1 MKNLRDKT
9 ISGIAWNIVSNVGQQ
24 VLGFVIGA
32 ILAHLLS
39 PKEFGLIAMITV
51 ITGFAGIFSELGFSA
66 ALVQKRNIGQEHLS
80 TVFWLNIAA
89 GLLLTLIFMAGS
101 PLIASFYK
109 EPQLVLITI
118 FISVNFLINSLCIV
132 QKTLMTRDLD
142 FRTLSIVEIAT
153 VVVPGLAAI
162 VMAYS
167 GFGVWSLVIQ
177 SIVTSFSRVAFLWRL
192 SKWRPRFEF
201 HWWVIRNLIGFSSNF
216 LGTRSLNYWARNLD
230 NLLIGRF
237 LGMDALGVYSRAYS
251 VMMTP
256 LTNVSR
262 VISRVMFPS
271 FSVIQEDKQKI
282 REVYLKIT
290 RTIALVTFP
299 LMFGL
304 FVLVKPFVMVV
315 FGPKWTEMIPLLQVL
330 CLLGI
335 PQSIG
340 TLNGNLY
347 LSQGR
352 ADLQFR
358 ISLILKANILLSII
372 VGLRWGVMGVAIG
385 YTIAS
390 LINSY
395 PSISYAVRLIN
406 MTFFDLLRNLSG
418 IFVNAAMMAAA
429 VWVFGL
435 ILPDGWSY
443 WVCLAIQVPFGIL
456 IYFMLLHTFKLKA
469 YLDIKKFIYE
479 QWQIKFVK
487 SAREFTD

>member
-1 MKNLRDKT
+1 
-9 ISGIAWNIVSNVGQQ
+9 
-24 VLGFVIGA
+24 
-32 ILAHLLS
+32 
-39 PKEFGLIAMITV
+39 
-51 ITGFAGIFSELGFSA
+51 
-66 ALVQKRNIGQEHLS
+66 
-80 TVFWLNIAA
+80 
-89 GLLLTLIFMAGS
+89 
-101 PLIASFYK
+101 
-109 EPQLVLITI
+109 
-118 FISVNFLINSLCIV
+118 
-132 QKTLMTRDLD
+132 
-142 FRTLSIVEIAT
+142 
-153 VVVPGLAAI
+153 
-162 VMAYS
+162 
-167 GFGVWSLVIQ
+167 
-177 SIVTSFSRVAFLWRL
+177 
-192 SKWRPRFEF
+192 
-201 HWWVIRNLIGFSSNF
+201 
-216 LGTRSLNYWARNLD
+216 
-230 NLLIGRF
+230 
-237 LGMDALGVYSRAYS
+237 
-251 VMMTP
+251 
-256 LTNVSR
+256 
-262 VISRVMFPS
+262 MFPS

-406 MTFFDLLRNLSG
+406 MTFFDN
-418 IFVNAAMMAAA
+418 
-429 VWVFGL
+429 
-435 ILPDGWSY
+435 
-443 WVCLAIQVPFGIL
+443 
-456 IYFMLLHTFKLKA
+456 
-469 YLDIKKFIYE
+469 
-479 QWQIKFVK
+479 
-487 SAREFTD
+487 